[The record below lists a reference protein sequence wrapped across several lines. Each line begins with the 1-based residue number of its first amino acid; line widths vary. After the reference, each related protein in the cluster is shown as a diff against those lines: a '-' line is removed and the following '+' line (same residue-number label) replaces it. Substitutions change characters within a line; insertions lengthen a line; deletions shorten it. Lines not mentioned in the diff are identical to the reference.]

1 MAFLVGRKIAGSLKH
16 KLLQITAAIVL
27 VTSCSTGL
35 DRQMAAVLDQVED
48 NLGYVNTV
56 ETANVAKMTEWF
68 IRRGDDASKARALY
82 CLGRSQFNDRNYSAA
97 IVSYTEALDFAG
109 KAGDSLHEGLVC
121 FDMAHTCAASGNS
134 SDEMLYLAR
143 AAESFKAA
151 GLTAESQRAL
161 LEIGEVK
168 ASLGAF
174 DDAEGIFKRIL
185 YDSHELGDTLLE
197 VKCLE
202 SYASL
207 AVSRDDPDPSLAIDM
222 LGRAAGE
229 LKYPLTCSDKGILA
243 YSYSLAGHKEEAAKW
258 LADARSAVESDA
270 EAADIDFREYQI
282 ASRSGDTGRA
292 LKALEKV
299 TEYGNRT
306 QAAALEETVAAS
318 QREYIQRQSETQ
330 AEKLR
335 AARMRLLVFL
345 LVALLAFAALA
356 AAYLYYRSQQRRRLE
371 AEIAERDRYMT
382 IAEDLR
388 QALRQVAPA
397 GDSVGYPVG
406 APAGEPT
413 GPVEP
418 QVPRPVGRVEPQGPG
433 FEVLERLCEQY
444 YIYEGTENLQPKIL
458 KEVKSIIGGLRSD
471 RKVQKGLEAMLDAS
485 KDGVM
490 TKLRKEFP
498 SWKEDDCL
506 LCSFAASGFSSTTI
520 SALMEKEKRV
530 VYNRVWRLKGR
541 ISNSESPLKEFF
553 LLCLEN

>member
-1 MAFLVGRKIAGSLKH
+1 MSGSLKH
-16 KLLQITAAIVL
+16 RLLQITAAIVI

-48 NLGYVNTV
+48 NLGYVNTI
-56 ETANVAKMTEWF
+56 ETANVAKMTDWF

-82 CLGRSQFNDRNYSAA
+82 CLGRSQFNDGNYSAA

-168 ASLGAF
+168 AALGAF
-174 DDAEGIFKRIL
+174 DDAEGIFKSIL
-185 YDSHELGDTLLE
+185 YDSHEQGDTLLE

-258 LADARSAVESDA
+258 LAEARSAVESDA

-292 LKALEKV
+292 LKALERV

-335 AARMRLLVFL
+335 AARMRFLVFL
-345 LVALLAFAALA
+345 LVALLALAALA
-356 AAYLYYRSQQRRRLE
+356 AAYLYYRSQQKRRLE

-397 GDSVGYPVG
+397 G
-406 APAGEPT
+406 EQT
-413 GPVEP
+413 GPAEP

-458 KEVKSIIGGLRSD
+458 KEVKSIIGGLRND

-498 SWKEDDCL
+498 SWKEDDFL
-506 LCSFAASGFSSTTI
+506 LYSFAASGFSSTTI

-553 LLCLEN
+553 LGCLEN